1 MRHIGVIAF
10 VQIQRVPLKV
20 MREGRRV
27 YQPAALERMAALR
40 LSERG
45 VRGIDTSGAS
55 ILDAHHVDH
64 PQSRHRG
71 GANGVS
77 LGFLPHYDA
86 MRARFGPH
94 LSNGIAGEN
103 ILIESELALRPE
115 DFAEQL
121 IIRPARGGADV
132 YLRDVFA
139 AEPCSEFSAFCAGR
153 IIGGAELAQVLD
165 FLSEGRRGFYATLD
179 APLPE
184 AEVHPGDMLWIP

>member
-1 MRHIGVIAF
+1 MRQIGVIAF

-20 MREGRRV
+20 MQEGRRV

-45 VRGIDTSGAS
+45 VRGLDAAGAS

-64 PQSRHRG
+64 PNSRHRG
-71 GANGVS
+71 GANGIS

-94 LSNGIAGEN
+94 LSDGIAGEN
-103 ILIESELALRPE
+103 ILIESEVALRPE

-121 IIRPARGGADV
+121 IIRPARGGTAV
-132 YLRDVFA
+132 HLHDVFA

-153 IIGGAELAQVLD
+153 VIGGAELAQVLD
-165 FLSEGRRGFYATLD
+165 FLSEGRRGFYATLA

-184 AEVHPGDMLWIP
+184 VEIHPGDTLWIP